1 MVSRKAD
8 GAADVMSAA
17 RRLVIGYIL
26 LVACSGAVDA
36 QADTANARVID
47 GAAAAVATAGELESS
62 MGADD

>member
-17 RRLVIGYIL
+17 RRLVIGYLL
-26 LVACSGAVDA
+26 LVACLSAVNA

-47 GAAAAVATAGELESS
+47 GAAAAIATAGKLESS
-62 MGADD
+62 SGADS